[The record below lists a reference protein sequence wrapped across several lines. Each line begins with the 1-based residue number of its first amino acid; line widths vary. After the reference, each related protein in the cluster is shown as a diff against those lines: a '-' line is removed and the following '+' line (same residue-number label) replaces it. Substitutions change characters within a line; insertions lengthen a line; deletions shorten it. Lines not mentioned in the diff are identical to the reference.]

1 MKFQIIDVDYVNL
14 NDKPVVRF
22 FGKTEKGESVCVFYE
37 GFKSYFYAAGKNV
50 RGILKDDSEV
60 ITIETVEKNIVEFSK
75 NLKLTV
81 LWVTHYIEQAK
92 RVSDR
97 IANLKEGIV
106 KEISN
111 TKDFKWEGAY

>member
-1 MKFQIIDVDYVNL
+1 MLNLGISCEHDSGAAIVKDTGEVVAAVNEERILRKKLYTGIPFRSIQAVLNIAKVD
-14 NDKPVVRF
+14 P
-22 FGKTEKGESVCVFYE
+22 
-37 GFKSYFYAAGKNV
+37 KN
-50 RGILKDDSEV
+50 
-60 ITIETVEKNIVEFSK
+60 IETVEKNIVEFSK